1 MKGDEMFI
9 ILILL
14 WLLVIWWP
22 VEDVKIT
29 PEAVSFAASNCKDG
43 KWKSI
48 DKKSVICEDGAT
60 YELKLGE

>member
-22 VEDVKIT
+22 EEDTKIF
-29 PEAVSFAASNCKDG
+29 PEAVDFAVSNCKDG

-48 DKKSVICEDGAT
+48 DKKIVVCEDGAT
-60 YELKLGE
+60 YKLKLGE